1 MSIRSYSPVEEK
13 LKIKEYYINEEEII
27 MKNILLIITLL
38 YLLFGCSEVSDHEPI
53 LVGAL
58 FTMDDDGGNV
68 TYLIDE
74 SIENV
79 QFTLDDEKIIINKA
93 GGGIWSVNTDG
104 TEVKRLTSKSIGDV
118 LPSLSPDGTQ
128 IAFASGDIY
137 IVDIDVTNLQ
147 NLTNTPD
154 VRDRYPHFS
163 PDGDSIVY
171 TTDSDTLITISIIDK
186 NGESPRI
193 LISDTPSTKLAQV
206 YYYPRYNISGDKI
219 YYIFFGEL
227 EGLYSINTDGTEN
240 TILYDGA
247 VYTYF
252 LSMTDDGSKLAFTC
266 GAHIY
271 ILNTENSEIT
281 DLEVGGGGMISP
293 DGSKIVFG
301 GVKIMNSDGSGLTK
315 LEDGGNPRFSHNKY
329 DDHYKIVYSGARE
342 INKKTNKGLVF

>member
-1 MSIRSYSPVEEK
+1 
-13 LKIKEYYINEEEII
+13 
-27 MKNILLIITLL
+27 MKNILLLISLL
-38 YLLFGCSEVSDHEPI
+38 YLLFGCSEVPEPMWEDAI
-53 LVGAL
+53 
-58 FTMDDDGGNV
+58 FIMDDDGSNV
-68 TYLIDE
+68 TYLIDGIPG
-74 SIENV
+74 SV
-79 QFTLDDEKIIINKA
+79 QFAPNDEKII
-93 GGGIWSVNTDG
+93 GVFSRIWSLNLDG
-104 TEVKRLTSKSIGDV
+104 SGFTYLVDSLSIDTP
-118 LPSLSPDGTQ
+118 LPVFSPDGSK

-137 IVDIDVTNLQ
+137 IMDIDGTNLQ

-186 NGESPRI
+186 NGESSRI

-219 YYIFFGEL
+219 YYIFFGGL

-240 TILYDGA
+240 TILYDRA

-301 GVKIMNSDGSGLTK
+301 GVKIMNSDGSGFTK

-342 INKKTNKGLVF
+342 INKKINKGIVF

>member
-1 MSIRSYSPVEEK
+1 
-13 LKIKEYYINEEEII
+13 

-137 IVDIDVTNLQ
+137 IVDIDGTNLQ

-206 YYYPRYNISGDKI
+206 YYYSRYNISGDKI

-227 EGLYSINTDGTEN
+227 
-240 TILYDGA
+240 
-247 VYTYF
+247 
-252 LSMTDDGSKLAFTC
+252 
-266 GAHIY
+266 
-271 ILNTENSEIT
+271 
-281 DLEVGGGGMISP
+281 
-293 DGSKIVFG
+293 
-301 GVKIMNSDGSGLTK
+301 
-315 LEDGGNPRFSHNKY
+315 
-329 DDHYKIVYSGARE
+329 
-342 INKKTNKGLVF
+342 